1 MSVIRSLWSTSVALT
16 LLLAGPAGAQKK
28 KPLPVPA
35 KPAPL
40 PSAYK
45 PLPVQTQFSPCWSVA
60 FSPDGTKLAVGT
72 YRRVLIYEP
81 ATGQKLAD
89 WSVST
94 DAIRTLAFSPDGAQ
108 LAVGTGVPGTS
119 GAVLV
124 LNTSNGQV
132 LRPLKFHEDT
142 VEAVAFA
149 GNLVIS
155 AGNDEKIYVADASTG
170 QKLNTL
176 TEHVGRCLAV
186 AVPPKS
192 ATGRQDAGALFATG
206 GADKMFKVW
215 DAKSR
220 RVVVNFDQCQSTV
233 WCVAA
238 LPAPGRFVAGSG
250 DGALRVFGVRYE
262 TPQQDSETEDAP
274 PTTETSK
281 KAPAARVG
289 FQAQTFGGAH
299 EGGVYAVA
307 AGSNGQTVVSGG
319 ADHKVKV
326 WNLGRNR
333 MEQEFAEAKGD
344 IYGVAISPNNQ
355 YLAAASLDGHVRLYD
370 LIQNKFLRELP

>member
-155 AGNDEKIYVADASTG
+155 SASLAAGTDYIGVGWDA
-170 QKLNTL
+170 
-176 TEHVGRCLAV
+176 
-186 AVPPKS
+186 
-192 ATGRQDAGALFATG
+192 AGAQFF
-206 GADKMFKVW
+206 ADK
-215 DAKSR
+215 A
-220 RVVVNFDQCQSTV
+220 T
-233 WCVAA
+233 AA
-238 LPAPGRFVAGSG
+238 
-250 DGALRVFGVRYE
+250 
-262 TPQQDSETEDAP
+262 
-274 PTTETSK
+274 
-281 KAPAARVG
+281 
-289 FQAQTFGGAH
+289 
-299 EGGVYAVA
+299 
-307 AGSNGQTVVSGG
+307 
-319 ADHKVKV
+319 
-326 WNLGRNR
+326 
-333 MEQEFAEAKGD
+333 
-344 IYGVAISPNNQ
+344 
-355 YLAAASLDGHVRLYD
+355 
-370 LIQNKFLRELP
+370 